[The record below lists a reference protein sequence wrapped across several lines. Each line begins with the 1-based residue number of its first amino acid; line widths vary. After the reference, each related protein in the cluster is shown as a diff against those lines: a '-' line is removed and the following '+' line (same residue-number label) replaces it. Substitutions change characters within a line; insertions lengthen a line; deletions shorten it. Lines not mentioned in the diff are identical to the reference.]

1 MMLVNMYDAFYLII
15 NLNHHRSAQ
24 VKIEQILLL
33 TIFNQIFQNFL
44 FLFSYFS
51 SLLLKAIL
59 FYLEKYH
66 NCFEVEN
73 KQFFI
78 KFSIVHVIAQFIWFF
93 IVEDR
98 WFDYIL
104 ILFSQKLLMTC
115 LFILNCFLLLKTT
128 WSSIG

>member
-1 MMLVNMYDAFYLII
+1 MKLVNTYDAFYLII

-33 TIFNQIFQNFL
+33 TIFNQIFQSFL

-51 SLLLKAIL
+51 SLLLKVIL

-78 KFSIVHVIAQFIWFF
+78 KFSIVHVIAQFI
-93 IVEDR
+93 
-98 WFDYIL
+98 
-104 ILFSQKLLMTC
+104 
-115 LFILNCFLLLKTT
+115 
-128 WSSIG
+128 